1 MTHTAR
7 DGWKWVPVEPTE
19 EMIAAARRNNH
30 PRDVDTWNTMLSA
43 APSPPSEVTREAA
56 RKVWSYIERLLH
68 EECGLRLDEGLS
80 QQRPNFLNAIAGVI
94 NPNAADDDLI
104 AAAVEFLNHGEGLH
118 KIRVCGKLMDRKQVA
133 DALHQRGEKG

>member
-43 APSPPSEVTREAA
+43 APSPPSEVTREEIA
-56 RKVWSYIERLLH
+56 RVLYKARGQFSAETTAYHFDIYAREP
-68 EECGLRLDEGLS
+68 EGL
-80 QQRPNFLNAIAGVI
+80 G
-94 NPNAADDDLI
+94 DLQM
-104 AAAVEFLNHGEGLH
+104 AVF
-118 KIRVCGKLMDRKQVA
+118 RAYCDA
-133 DALHQRGEKG
+133 DAVLSLFHQRGEKAP